1 MISTTATAFRRMM
14 KKILPLI
21 GSTLCFAGTEDSL
34 TDWEDDEEQTGIDW
48 PVMRCREWPLI
59 FRYEGKL

>member
-1 MISTTATAFRRMM
+1 MM

-21 GSTLCFAGTEDSL
+21 GCTLCFAGTEDSL

-48 PVMRCREWPLI
+48 AVMRCRECPLI

>member
-1 MISTTATAFRRMM
+1 MM

-21 GSTLCFAGTEDSL
+21 GCTLCFAGTEDSL
-34 TDWEDDEEQTGIDW
+34 TGWEDDEEQTGIDW
-48 PVMRCREWPLI
+48 PLMRCREWPLI